1 MCRSREGS
9 GVGGGG
15 GDCEAVKTMENQMT
29 VENALSLARDLKYGP
44 LPKPDDPTPTIQEA
58 IEVIHEARR
67 TCGHTWLTGEAAIE
81 ILREHRGSRKTLNK
95 G

>member
-1 MCRSREGS
+1 MKADS
-9 GVGGGG
+9 
-15 GDCEAVKTMENQMT
+15 TTMT
-29 VENALSLARDLKYGP
+29 VERAMSLARDLKYGP
-44 LPKPDDPTPTIQEA
+44 LPKPDDPMPTIQEA

-81 ILREHRGSRKTLNK
+81 ILREHQGSRKTLNK